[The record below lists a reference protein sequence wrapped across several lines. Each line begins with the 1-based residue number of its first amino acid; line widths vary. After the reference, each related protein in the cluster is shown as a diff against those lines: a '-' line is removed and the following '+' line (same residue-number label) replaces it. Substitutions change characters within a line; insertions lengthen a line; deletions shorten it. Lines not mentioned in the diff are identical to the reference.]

1 MPSAI
6 FSAAPGPCT
15 GTGYNL
21 ICTPGFLL
29 VLTFIISLIT
39 APVLEVKTPIVLG
52 INGIFFLCDS
62 ANNPSCSSFF
72 FNSSYAVYKLP
83 SPLHKFDRF
92 HLFQTQQHCLRPL
105 PSFHP

>member
-29 VLTFIISLIT
+29 VLTLIISLIT

-52 INGIFFLCDS
+52 MNGIFFLCDS

-83 SPLHKFDRF
+83 SPS
-92 HLFQTQQHCLRPL
+92 
-105 PSFHP
+105 SFMAFA